1 MENKPKNASHDFG
14 DLSYEKQIN
23 AQFLIQAEGVNIHTI
38 SFSQVL
44 VLQINTHRVQHRVLL
59 KLICVFLHLL
69 IHA

>member
-1 MENKPKNASHDFG
+1 MENKSKNACHDFG

-38 SFSQVL
+38 S
-44 VLQINTHRVQHRVLL
+44 VQHRVLL

-69 IHA
+69 IHASKVYIS